1 MIEPESALLE
11 KVLHVERS
19 SFIRYVVEG
28 SEPELRDEFD
38 RRVFAFYEDWARE
51 SARSEEALIE
61 ALESKGESL
70 GVPSFPLEFSQFNYV
85 GAGYLL
91 HAVISRMGD
100 HVRALEDLGRRLE
113 GSGTARE
120 LVSAIIERHEIF
132 LKEAR
137 KLDTERPPRLP
148 KPARIK
154 GTSASRW

>member
-1 MIEPESALLE
+1 MTEPESALLE
-11 KVLHVERS
+11 KVLQVERS

-38 RRVFAFYEDWARE
+38 RRVFAFYEDWSRE
-51 SARSEEALIE
+51 SARSQEALIS
-61 ALESKGESL
+61 ALEGKDESL
-70 GVPSFPLEFSQFNYV
+70 GAPSFALEFSQFNYL

-91 HAVISRMGD
+91 HAVISRMGE
-100 HVRALEDLGRRLE
+100 HVRALEGLGRSLE
-113 GSGTARE
+113 GSGSAGE

-137 KLDTERPPRLP
+137 KLDTERPPHPP
-148 KPARIK
+148 KPPRIK